1 MHKTLEPI
9 TDSQMHALAR
19 SAWVRQ
25 LQAELSAAGLSN
37 RYAEGICC
45 SLSGHDSHRTM
56 AISLGSSSYPRLVLD
71 IQEENLPDL
80 HPPGYISEFFLEQ
93 SAQSSIPLGPTRI
106 GPTLEGIAAHFEKL
120 PASYFVQHLQ
130 HLLSPAA
137 SY

>member
-9 TDSQMHALAR
+9 TDAQMHALAR

-25 LQAELSAAGLSN
+25 LHAELRAAGMYN
-37 RYAEGICC
+37 GYAEGISC
-45 SLSGHDSHRTM
+45 SLSGAGGHRIM

-93 SAQSSIPLGPTRI
+93 SAQSSTPLGPTRI
-106 GPTLEGIAAHFEKL
+106 GPALEGIAAHFEKL

-130 HLLSPAA
+130 HLLAPAA
-137 SY
+137 PY

>member
-25 LQAELSAAGLSN
+25 LQTELSAAGMSN

-45 SLSGHDSHRTM
+45 SLSGHDKHRTM
-56 AISLGSSSYPRLVLD
+56 AISLGPLSYPRLVLD
-71 IQEENLPDL
+71 IKEENLPDL

-93 SAQSSIPLGPTRI
+93 SGHASIPLGPTRI
-106 GPTLEGIAAHFEKL
+106 GPSVEGITTHFEKL
-120 PASYFVQHLQ
+120 PPPYFVQHLQ
-130 HLLSPAA
+130 HLLLPAA